1 MSESSTGGVG
11 CLLTVFAVTAP
22 ATTVSVS
29 GRAIGA
35 RGAGRDALFGLADR
49 DDADAE

>member
-1 MSESSTGGVG
+1 
-11 CLLTVFAVTAP
+11 LRTVFAAAAP

-29 GRAIGA
+29 GRAIDA
-35 RGAGRDALFGLADR
+35 RGAGRDALVKRGFANR